1 MRLART
7 TRNNS
12 CQVAA
17 LESYSWDMGEDEGD
31 DGFER
36 IRQQYPPIIT
46 TAQVAE
52 LLDINPRTVLMMA
65 SDGRLPASRLPGS
78 RKFHFFLDDVLST
91 LRQNMVQPGA
101 AGAIEEL
108 EVEAEAVVEAPPAKK
123 RAPAGRSRRS

>member
-1 MRLART
+1 
-7 TRNNS
+7 
-12 CQVAA
+12 
-17 LESYSWDMGEDEGD
+17 MGEDQVD

-78 RKFHFFLDDVLST
+78 RKFHFFLDDVLGT
-91 LRQNMVQPGA
+91 LRQNMVTPGA
-101 AGAIEEL
+101 AAPIDEL
-108 EVEAEAVVEAPPAKK
+108 DVEDVEVAEAPPAKK
-123 RAPAGRSRRS
+123 KRATARGSSRS